1 MIERGTAMEAAPELV
16 LVVDDDAAIRALFA
30 RVLRDAGYDT
40 LQAADGVEALEVL
53 EREPIALLLL
63 DSSMPRLDGPSVIR
77 AVRERAATRTL
88 PVILVTGSGDDQSL
102 VAGLGAGADDFLAKP
117 VRFDELVARVGA
129 HLRSRATWS
138 SVIEEELRTRAAVV
152 AALGR
157 LAISSTPE
165 EAAETVVAE
174 LARRAGPD
182 FIAVTQLARGERL
195 LELATYNE
203 IAGVQPGGALLG
215 PNLSR
220 DLLARARGG
229 PWVEDIAP
237 LTDDVRTA
245 AFAAVEL
252 AIGAGAPIYGG
263 DQLVGLLS
271 VGLGGATERPSPARK
286 AALLAATI
294 DYASILSALIGPALA
309 ERAGTAVLRAEL
321 EGVLAAR
328 AFHPVFQ
335 PIVELG
341 SRELVGYEALTR
353 FADGTRPDVRFGEAA
368 SVGLGH
374 DFELAAIEVAF
385 AAASYLPEAAFLSL
399 NASPGLVLDDGPR
412 LRRLIATT
420 RRRVVLELTE
430 HVPIS
435 DYRALRAAMGRLGAV
450 ELAVDDAGA
459 GYASL
464 RHILELRPTFVKL
477 DISLVRGIERD
488 ELRQALAA
496 GLDYFALRSGCH
508 LIAEGVETE
517 DEAAALER
525 LGIEFAQ
532 GYLLGRPA
540 PIMH

>member
-1 MIERGTAMEAAPELV
+1 MIERGTAMEAAPGLV

-30 RVLRDAGYDT
+30 RILRDAGYET
-40 LQAADGVEALEVL
+40 LEAADGLEALEVL
-53 EREPIALLLL
+53 EREPIALLLV

-88 PVILVTGSGDDQSL
+88 PIILVTGSGDDQSL

-117 VRFDELVARVGA
+117 VRFDELVARVRA
-129 HLRSRATWS
+129 HLRSQTAWS
-138 SVIEEELRTRAAVV
+138 SVIEEELRTRSAVV
-152 AALGR
+152 AALGQ
-157 LAISSTPE
+157 LAISSAPE
-165 EAAETVVAE
+165 EAAEAVVAE
-174 LARRAGPD
+174 LARRGQCD
-182 FIAVTQLARGERL
+182 FIAVSQLVGDDRL
-195 LELATYNE
+195 LELATYDG
-203 IAGVQPGGALLG
+203 IAGVRRSGALLG

-220 DLLARARGG
+220 DLAARARLG
-229 PWVEDIAP
+229 PWVEDITP
-237 LTDDVRTA
+237 LTDDVRTP
-245 AFAAVEL
+245 AFAAIEL

-263 DQLVGLLS
+263 DALVGLLS
-271 VGLGGATERPSPARK
+271 LGLSGATERPSPARK
-286 AALLAATI
+286 AALLAAAI

-368 SVGLGH
+368 AVGLGH
-374 DFELAAIEVAF
+374 DFELAAIEVALGG
-385 AAASYLPEAAFLSL
+385 ASYLPEAAFLSL
-399 NASPGLVLDDGPR
+399 NASPGLVLDGGAR

-420 RRRVVLELTE
+420 SRRVVLELTE
-430 HVPIS
+430 HVPIN

-488 ELRQALAA
+488 DLRQALAA

-525 LGIEFAQ
+525 LGVEFAQ